1 MTKRSIYLETIP
13 PAEAVARARA
23 ALQREELVREERV
36 PAQDACG
43 RVLAHAVHAR
53 RSSPCA
59 HSAAMDG
66 YAVRAADTFAAR
78 EGRPLLLAPGR
89 TCFAVNTGN
98 PLPEGC
104 DAVIM
109 IEHTSLE
116 DGNVRIEA
124 PAYPWQ
130 HVRRIGEDIVAT
142 ELLFPRNRLLRPW
155 DVAALLS
162 GGIWDVPVW
171 EQIRVGIIPTGD
183 EVVDFAERPEPR
195 PGQVVESN
203 SQMLAALCREAG
215 CTASRVPP
223 VPDDPEALGR
233 TLRASLDAGR
243 HITIMCAGSSAGSR
257 DYTRSVLEREG
268 RVLAH
273 GIAAMPGKPSILA
286 VCRGR
291 LVVGAPGY
299 PVSALV
305 CFSEL
310 VAPLAAWLARR
321 PVETPLSLPAEL
333 TRAVPSRL
341 GMEEHIRL
349 AAGRVGE
356 RVVAM
361 PLNQG
366 AGNIT
371 SVTRAQAVLRIPARS
386 EGLPD
391 HATADVELMVPEAD
405 LDRTIVC
412 IGSHDNLL
420 DLMADELM
428 GLPEPFRLASAHAG
442 SMGGLTA
449 LRNGSCHMSGMHLF
463 DPESGDFNTP
473 FLLAFLPGDPLRDYT
488 LINLAIRRQGLMT
501 LPGNPLG
508 IRSVADLTRARFINR
523 QRGAGTRVLLDWK
536 LKEAGINPADVR
548 GYEKEE
554 FTHMAVAA
562 NVLSGAADCGMGI
575 YAAARA
581 LGLDFAPVA
590 LERYDLAVPTRF
602 LNDPRILAV
611 RSLLDDPAFK
621 QRIEE
626 QGGYDASLTGRVM
639 RPGMGLGPAQP
650 ADGGKRQG

>member
-1 MTKRSIYLETIP
+1 MMKRTIYLETIP
-13 PAEAVARARA
+13 PAEAVARVRA
-23 ALQREELVREERV
+23 ALRREELVREETV

-53 RSSPCA
+53 RSSPNA
-59 HSAAMDG
+59 HCAAMDG

-78 EGRPLLLAPGR
+78 EDRPLLLAPGR

-109 IEHTSLE
+109 IERTNLE
-116 DGNVRIEA
+116 DGQVRIEA
-124 PAYPWQ
+124 PAFPWQ

-171 EQIRVGIIPTGD
+171 EQIQVGIIPTGD
-183 EVVDFAERPEPR
+183 EVLDFATRPEPR
-195 PGQVVESN
+195 PGEVVESN
-203 SQMLAALCREAG
+203 SQMLVALCREAG
-215 CTASRVPP
+215 MTARRVPP

-233 TLRASLDAGR
+233 ALRESLDAGR

-257 DYTRSVLEREG
+257 DYTRAVLEREG
-268 RVLAH
+268 LVLVH

-305 CFSEL
+305 CFNEL
-310 VAPLAAWLARR
+310 IAPLAAWLARR
-321 PVETPLSLPAEL
+321 PVETPRSVPAEL

-341 GMEEHIRL
+341 GMEEHVRL
-349 AAGRVGE
+349 AAGRVGD
-356 RVVAM
+356 RIVAT
-361 PLNQG
+361 PLGRG

-371 SVTRAQAVLRIPARS
+371 GVTRAHAVLRIPPHS

-391 HATADVELMVPEAD
+391 HARATVELMVPEAD
-405 LDRTIVC
+405 LDRTLVC
-412 IGSHDNLL
+412 VGSHDNLL
-420 DLMADELM
+420 DLLADELM
-428 GLPEPFRLASAHAG
+428 GLPEPFRLTSTHVG

-449 LRNGSCHMSGMHLF
+449 LRTGSCHMSGMHLF

-473 FLLAFLPGDPLRDYT
+473 FLLTFLPGDPLRDHT
-488 LINLAIRRQGLMT
+488 LINLAIRQQGLMVP
-501 LPGNPLG
+501 PGNPLG
-508 IRSVADLTRARFINR
+508 IRGVADLTRARFINR

-536 LKEAGINPADVR
+536 LKQAGIAPADVR

-581 LGLDFAPVA
+581 LGLDFVPVA
-590 LERYDLAVPTRF
+590 RERYDLAVPTRF
-602 LNDPRILAV
+602 LDDPRIRAV
-611 RSLLDDPAFK
+611 RSLLNDPAF
-621 QRIEE
+621 QERIRA
-626 QGGYDASLTGRVM
+626 QGGYDTTLTGRVM
-639 RPGMGLGPAQP
+639 RPGVGLGPA
-650 ADGGKRQG
+650 A